1 MKHLLLTLFL
11 IGFVYTEPIKI
22 NLITTNDIH
31 GMISPQKAN
40 FMNPQYPPT
49 ILGGAAF
56 SKYVDELRT
65 ETDNT
70 GEGLLILDGGNFFQ
84 GHPLGL
90 ADGGYTMIEWM
101 NRIGYDAMVPGSYD
115 FISGAQNLNTLSKA
129 ASFPFLFSNLI
140 CTDCPLTSENIKP
153 YIIRE
158 ISGVKIGILGVVNS
172 QLKELALAENL
183 FGTDAEKEVLSIQKW
198 VPEMKENGAELII
211 LLSSS
216 GVPWNR
222 EEEYEKFRTEVINGQ
237 IDENASLNALQ
248 LAYYLEDVD
257 FVVAGGN
264 SKGYWLPWYDPH
276 SHTYVMQGYGGGTEF
291 SHIKL
296 LVNEKSHL
304 FMGYETVIDGKASQT
319 LLADDFQSNREDAK
333 WIENKIEESHTSY
346 YSGINSQPL
355 RKLSPQSLNRDDWDF
370 PNLNKDE
377 SIEIITWNVEFFP
390 HANDSTILALAEAV
404 LDLNADIIAFQEL
417 RRTGWF
423 SKLMAYLPEYD
434 FIVSQQASFMD
445 LAIIYKN
452 NIFELVR
459 QIEPFAENDY
469 NFAGRPPLQADFI
482 VSMNGQDI
490 PLSVVNLHMKCCDS
504 GLSRRQKAAQ
514 MLYEY
519 LDESYAEQSNIIVLG
534 DWNDD
539 TKDEPGQHCFDPFFQ
554 DDRFYFTT
562 REIAFDISQASYPN
576 EPYVSFLDHIMVSEQ
591 LLPRG
596 TDYDVKTILMGD
608 YMGGYDIYEAYISDH
623 RPVLLSFSIQ
633 IEIGQ

>member
-1 MKHLLLTLFL
+1 MKYLLLTLFL
-11 IGFVYTEPIKI
+11 IGAVHAEPIKI
-22 NLITTNDIH
+22 NLVTTNDIH
-31 GMISPQKAN
+31 GMISSQTAN

-56 SKYVDELRT
+56 SKYVDELRA
-65 ETDNT
+65 EAIKN
-70 GEGLLILDGGNFFQ
+70 GEGLLILDGGNIFQ
-84 GHPLGL
+84 GHPLGI

-115 FISGAQNLNTLSKA
+115 FISGAQNLNTLSEA

-140 CTDCPLTSENIKP
+140 CTDCPLTSDTIKP

-158 ISGVKIGILGVVNS
+158 ISGIKIGILGVVNS
-172 QLKELALAENL
+172 QLTELALAENL
-183 FGTDAEKEVLSIQKW
+183 SGADADKEVMSIRKW
-198 VPEMKENGAELII
+198 VPEMKSNGAELII

-222 EEEYEKFRTEVINGQ
+222 EDEYEKFRSDIINGK

-296 LVNEKSHL
+296 LVDENSHL
-304 FMGYETVIDGKASQT
+304 FMGYETVVDGKASQT
-319 LLADDFQSNREDAK
+319 LLADDFQSNREDAQ
-333 WIENKIEESHTSY
+333 WIESKIEVAQDLY
-346 YSGINSQPL
+346 YSGANSKSSRTQ
-355 RKLSPQSLNRDDWDF
+355 SPQSLNRNNWDF
-370 PNLNKDE
+370 PNLNKDD

-452 NIFELVR
+452 NLFELVR
-459 QIEPFAENDY
+459 QFEPFAENDY
-469 NFAGRPPLQADFI
+469 NFAGRPPLQADLI
-482 VSMNGQDI
+482 LNTDGQDI
-490 PLSVVNLHMKCCDS
+490 PLSIINLHMKCCDS
-504 GLSRRQKAAQ
+504 GLARRQKAAQ
-514 MLYEY
+514 MLYGY
-519 LDESYAEQSNIIVLG
+519 LDESFAEQSNIIVLG

-562 REIAFDISQASYPN
+562 REIAFDIEQATYPK
-576 EPYVSFLDHIMVSEQ
+576 EPYVSFLDHIMVSEE
-591 LLPRG
+591 LIPRG
-596 TDYDVKTILMGD
+596 ESYKINTLLMGY
-608 YMGGYDIYEAYISDH
+608 YMGGYDIYETYISDH
-623 RPVLLSFSIQ
+623 LPVMLSFSINPL
-633 IEIGQ
+633 

>member
-1 MKHLLLTLFL
+1 MYRLLFSILLFGT
-11 IGFVYTEPIKI
+11 INTEPIKI
-22 NLITTNDIH
+22 NLVTTNDIH
-31 GMISPQKAN
+31 GMIAPQKAN

-56 SKYVDELRT
+56 SKYVDELRK
-65 ETDNT
+65 EVNNN

-84 GHPLGL
+84 GNPLGL
-90 ADGGYTMIEWM
+90 ADGGRTMIEWM

-115 FISGAQNLNTLSKA
+115 FISSAYNLNSLSEM

-140 CTDCPLTSENIKP
+140 CTNCPLISDNIKP

-158 ISGVKIGILGVVNS
+158 ISGVKVGILGVVNS
-172 QLKELALAENL
+172 QLSELALAENL
-183 FGTDAEKEVLSIQKW
+183 SGTNAEKEVTSVRKW
-198 VPEMKENGAELII
+198 VPEMKENGVEIII
-211 LLSSS
+211 LLCSS

-222 EEEYEKFRTEVINGQ
+222 EDEYEEFRTQVLNGE
-237 IDENASLNALQ
+237 IDENSSLNALQ

-276 SHTYVMQGYGGGTEF
+276 SHTYVMQGYGSGTEF

-296 LVNEKSHL
+296 LVDDSSHL
-304 FMGYETVIDGKASQT
+304 FRGYETVIDGKASQT
-319 LLADDFQSNREDAK
+319 LLADDFQSSREDAK
-333 WIENKIEESHTSY
+333 WIKSKIEDAQNLY
-346 YSGINSQPL
+346 YSGSISKSSHTQ
-355 RKLSPQSLNRDDWDF
+355 SPQSLNRDEWNF
-370 PNLNKDE
+370 PNLNNDD

-390 HANDSTILALAEAV
+390 QANDSTILALAEAV

-469 NFAGRPPLQADFI
+469 NFARRPPLQADFI

-562 REIAFDISQASYPN
+562 S
-576 EPYVSFLDHIMVSEQ
+576 
-591 LLPRG
+591 
-596 TDYDVKTILMGD
+596 
-608 YMGGYDIYEAYISDH
+608 
-623 RPVLLSFSIQ
+623 
-633 IEIGQ
+633 

>member
-1 MKHLLLTLFL
+1 MKHLLITLFL
-11 IGFVYTEPIKI
+11 IGPVHTEPVKI
-22 NLITTNDIH
+22 NLVTTNDIH
-31 GMISPQKAN
+31 GMISPQTAN

-56 SKYVDELRT
+56 SKYVDELRD
-65 ETDNT
+65 EVNNN
-70 GEGLLILDGGNFFQ
+70 GEGLLILDGGNIFQ
-84 GHPLGL
+84 GHPLGI

-115 FISGAQNLNTLSKA
+115 FISGAQNLNTLSLTA
-129 ASFPFLFSNLI
+129 NFPFLFSNLI
-140 CTDCPLTSENIKP
+140 CNSCPLISNTIKP

-158 ISGVKIGILGVVNS
+158 ISGIKIGILGVVNS
-172 QLKELALAENL
+172 QLTELALAENL
-183 FGTDAEKEVLSIQKW
+183 SGTDAEKEVMSIRKW
-198 VPEMKENGAELII
+198 VPEMKSNGAELII

-222 EEEYEKFRTEVINGQ
+222 EDDYEKFRSDIINGK

-296 LVNEKSHL
+296 LVDENSHL
-304 FMGYETVIDGKASQT
+304 FMGYETVVDGKASQT

-333 WIENKIEESHTSY
+333 WIEDKIENSQNLY
-346 YSGINSQPL
+346 YSGSISKSSKTQ
-355 RKLSPQSLNRDDWDF
+355 SPQSLNRNDWDF
-370 PNLNKDE
+370 PNLNKND
-377 SIEIITWNVEFFP
+377 SIEIITWNCEFFP

-404 LDLNADIIAFQEL
+404 SDLNADIIAFQEL

-452 NIFELVR
+452 NMFELVR

-469 NFAGRPPLQADFI
+469 NFAGRPPLQADLTY
-482 VSMNGQDI
+482 NKDGQNI
-490 PLSVVNLHMKCCDS
+490 PLSVINLHMKCCDS
-504 GLSRRQKAAQ
+504 GLQRRQKAGQ

-519 LDESYAEQSNIIVLG
+519 LDEHYDEQSNIIVLG

-539 TKDEPGQHCFDPFFQ
+539 TKDDPGEHCFEPFFQ

-562 REIAFDISQASYPN
+562 REIAFDINQASYPK
-576 EPYVSFLDHIMVSEQ
+576 EPYVSFLDHIMISEK
-591 LLPRG
+591 LLPRESS
-596 TDYDVKTILMGD
+596 YDVKTILMGD
-608 YMGGYDIYEAYISDH
+608 FMGGYDVYETYISDH
-623 RPVLLSFSIQ
+623 RPVLLSFSVTK
-633 IEIGQ
+633 

>member
-1 MKHLLLTLFL
+1 MKHLLITLFL
-11 IGFVYTEPIKI
+11 IGSVHTEPMKI
-22 NLITTNDIH
+22 NLVTTNDIH
-31 GMISPQKAN
+31 GMISSQTAN

-56 SKYVDELRT
+56 SKYVDELRD
-65 ETDNT
+65 EVNNN
-70 GEGLLILDGGNFFQ
+70 GEGLLILDGGNIFQ
-84 GHPLGL
+84 GHPLGI
-90 ADGGYTMIEWM
+90 ADGGNTMIEWM

-115 FISGAQNLNTLSKA
+115 FISGAQNLNTLSLTA
-129 ASFPFLFSNLI
+129 NFPFLFSNLI
-140 CTDCPLTSENIKP
+140 CNSCPLISKTIKP

-158 ISGVKIGILGVVNS
+158 ISGIKIGILGVVNS
-172 QLKELALAENL
+172 QLTELALAENL
-183 FGTDAEKEVLSIQKW
+183 SGTDAKKEVLSIRKW
-198 VPEMKENGAELII
+198 VPEMKSNGAELII

-222 EEEYEKFRTEVINGQ
+222 EDEYEKFRSDIINGK

-296 LVNEKSHL
+296 LVDEHSHL

-319 LLADDFQSNREDAK
+319 LLADDFQSNREDVK
-333 WIENKIEESHTSY
+333 WIKNKIEDSQYLY
-346 YSGINSQPL
+346 YSESISKPSKTQ
-355 RKLSPQSLNRDDWDF
+355 SPKSLNRNDWDF
-370 PNLNKDE
+370 PNLNKND
-377 SIEIITWNVEFFP
+377 SIEIITWNCEFFP

-452 NIFELVR
+452 NMFELVR

-469 NFAGRPPLQADFI
+469 NFAGRPPLQADLTY
-482 VSMNGQDI
+482 NKDGQNI
-490 PLSVVNLHMKCCDS
+490 PLSVINLHMKCCDS
-504 GLSRRQKAAQ
+504 GLQRRQKAGQ

-519 LDESYAEQSNIIVLG
+519 LDEHYDEQSNIIVLG

-539 TKDEPGQHCFDPFFQ
+539 TKDDPGEHCFEPFFQ

-562 REIAFDISQASYPN
+562 REIAFDINQASYPK
-576 EPYVSFLDHIMVSEQ
+576 EPYVSFLDHIMISEK
-591 LLPRG
+591 LLPRESS
-596 TDYDVKTILMGD
+596 YDVKTILMGD
-608 YMGGYDIYEAYISDH
+608 FMGGYDVYETYISDH
-623 RPVLLSFSIQ
+623 RPVLLSFSVTK
-633 IEIGQ
+633 

>member
-1 MKHLLLTLFL
+1 MKRLLITLFL
-11 IGFVYTEPIKI
+11 IGPVHTEPIKI
-22 NLITTNDIH
+22 NLVTTNDIH
-31 GMISPQKAN
+31 GMISSQTAN

-56 SKYVDELRT
+56 SKYVDELRD
-65 ETDNT
+65 EAINN

-84 GHPLGL
+84 GHPLGI

-101 NRIGYDAMVPGSYD
+101 NRIGYDAVVPGSYD
-115 FISGAQNLNTLSKA
+115 FISGAHNLNTLSLTA
-129 ASFPFLFSNLI
+129 NFPFLFSNLI
-140 CTDCPLTSENIKP
+140 CNSCPLISKTIKP
-153 YIIRE
+153 YIIRGV
-158 ISGVKIGILGVVNS
+158 SGIKIGVLGVVNS
-172 QLKELALAENL
+172 QLVELALAENL
-183 FGTDAEKEVLSIQKW
+183 SGTDAEKEVLSIRKW
-198 VPEMKENGAELII
+198 VPEMKSNGAELII

-222 EEEYEKFRTEVINGQ
+222 EDEYEKFRSDIINEK
-237 IDENASLNALQ
+237 IDENESLNALQ

-257 FVVAGGN
+257 FVVSGGN

-296 LVNEKSHL
+296 LVDENSHL

-319 LLADDFQSNREDAK
+319 LLADDFQSNREDVK
-333 WIENKIEESHTSY
+333 WIENKIKDSQDLY
-346 YSGINSQPL
+346 YSELISKPSKTQ
-355 RKLSPQSLNRDDWDF
+355 SPQSLNRNNWDF
-370 PNLNKDE
+370 PNLNKND
-377 SIEIITWNVEFFP
+377 SIEIITWNCEFFP

-404 LDLNADIIAFQEL
+404 LDLNVDIIAFQEL

-452 NIFELVR
+452 NMFELVR
-459 QIEPFAENDY
+459 QIEPFSENDY
-469 NFAGRPPLQADFI
+469 NFAGRPPLQADLTY
-482 VSMNGQDI
+482 NKDGQSI
-490 PLSVVNLHMKCCDS
+490 PLSVINLHMKCCDS
-504 GLSRRQKAAQ
+504 GLQRRQRAGQ

-519 LDESYAEQSNIIVLG
+519 LDEHYDEQSNIIVLG

-539 TKDEPGQHCFDPFFQ
+539 TKDDPGEHCFEPFFQ

-562 REIAFDISQASYPN
+562 REIAFDINQASYPK
-576 EPYVSFLDHIMVSEQ
+576 EPYVSFLDHIMISEN
-591 LLPRG
+591 LLPRESS
-596 TDYDVKTILMGD
+596 YDVQTILMGD
-608 YMGGYDIYEAYISDH
+608 FMGGYDVYEAYISDH
-623 RPVLLSFSIQ
+623 RPVLLSFSVTK
-633 IEIGQ
+633 

>member
-1 MKHLLLTLFL
+1 MKHLLITFFL
-11 IGFVYTEPIKI
+11 IGSVHTEPMKI
-22 NLITTNDIH
+22 NLVTTNDIH
-31 GMISPQKAN
+31 GMISSQTAN
-40 FMNPQYPPT
+40 FMNPLYPPT

-56 SKYVDELRT
+56 SKYVDELRD
-65 ETDNT
+65 ETNNN
-70 GEGLLILDGGNFFQ
+70 GEGLLILDGGNIFQ
-84 GHPLGL
+84 GHPLGI
-90 ADGGYTMIEWM
+90 ADGGNTMIEWM

-115 FISGAQNLNTLSKA
+115 FISGAQNLNTLSLTA
-129 ASFPFLFSNLI
+129 NFPFLFSNLI
-140 CTDCPLTSENIKP
+140 CNSCPLISNTIKP

-158 ISGVKIGILGVVNS
+158 ISGIKIGILGVVNS
-172 QLKELALAENL
+172 QLTELALAENL
-183 FGTDAEKEVLSIQKW
+183 SGTDAEKEVLSIRKW
-198 VPEMKENGAELII
+198 VPEMKINGAELII

-222 EEEYEKFRTEVINGQ
+222 EDEYEKFRSDIINGK

-296 LVNEKSHL
+296 LVDENSHL

-319 LLADDFQSNREDAK
+319 LLADDFQSNQEDVK
-333 WIENKIEESHTSY
+333 WIKNKIEDSQYLY
-346 YSGINSQPL
+346 YSESISKPSKTQ
-355 RKLSPQSLNRDDWDF
+355 SPKSLNRNDWDF
-370 PNLNKDE
+370 PNLNKHD
-377 SIEIITWNVEFFP
+377 SIEIITWNCEFFP

-452 NIFELVR
+452 NMFELVR
-459 QIEPFAENDY
+459 QIEPFSENDY
-469 NFAGRPPLQADFI
+469 NFAGRPPLQADLTY
-482 VSMNGQDI
+482 NKDGQNI
-490 PLSVVNLHMKCCDS
+490 PLSVINLHMKCCDS
-504 GLSRRQKAAQ
+504 GLQRRQKAGQ
-514 MLYEY
+514 MLYGY
-519 LDESYAEQSNIIVLG
+519 LDEHYDEQSNIIVLG

-539 TKDEPGQHCFDPFFQ
+539 TKDDPGEHCFEPFFR

-562 REIAFDISQASYPN
+562 REIAFDINQASYPK
-576 EPYVSFLDHIMVSEQ
+576 EPYVSFLDHIMISEK
-591 LLPRG
+591 LLPRESS
-596 TDYDVKTILMGD
+596 YDVKTILMGD
-608 YMGGYDIYEAYISDH
+608 FMGGYDVYETYISDH
-623 RPVLLSFSIQ
+623 RPVLLSFSVTK
-633 IEIGQ
+633 

>member
-1 MKHLLLTLFL
+1 MKHLLITLFL
-11 IGFVYTEPIKI
+11 IGAVHAEPIKI
-22 NLITTNDIH
+22 NLVTTNDIH

-115 FISGAQNLNTLSKA
+115 FISGANNLDYLSEI

-140 CTDCPLTSENIKP
+140 CSHCPLTSENIKP

-158 ISGVKIGILGVVNS
+158 ISGIKIGILGVVNS
-172 QLKELALAENL
+172 QLTELALAENL
-183 FGTDAEKEVLSIQKW
+183 IGTDAEKEVLSIQKW

-264 SKGYWLPWYDPH
+264 SKGYGLPWYDPH

-319 LLADDFQSNREDAK
+319 LLADDFQSNHEDAQ
-333 WIENKIEESHTSY
+333 WIESKIEVAQDLY
-346 YSGINSQPL
+346 YSGANS
-355 RKLSPQSLNRDDWDF
+355 K
-370 PNLNKDE
+370 
-377 SIEIITWNVEFFP
+377 SI
-390 HANDSTILALAEAV
+390 
-404 LDLNADIIAFQEL
+404 
-417 RRTGWF
+417 RT
-423 SKLMAYLPEYD
+423 
-434 FIVSQQASFMD
+434 
-445 LAIIYKN
+445 
-452 NIFELVR
+452 
-459 QIEPFAENDY
+459 
-469 NFAGRPPLQADFI
+469 
-482 VSMNGQDI
+482 
-490 PLSVVNLHMKCCDS
+490 
-504 GLSRRQKAAQ
+504 
-514 MLYEY
+514 
-519 LDESYAEQSNIIVLG
+519 
-534 DWNDD
+534 
-539 TKDEPGQHCFDPFFQ
+539 
-554 DDRFYFTT
+554 
-562 REIAFDISQASYPN
+562 
-576 EPYVSFLDHIMVSEQ
+576 
-591 LLPRG
+591 
-596 TDYDVKTILMGD
+596 
-608 YMGGYDIYEAYISDH
+608 
-623 RPVLLSFSIQ
+623 
-633 IEIGQ
+633 